1 MFVIDFQFNYKRGT
15 ASDRRTKRPIL
26 DAESKIPLEV
36 SYPFVPCTISSKKKR
51 NRSTEGLLDS
61 GSDGVV
67 IPRTLAEY
75 LELDLEPATAP
86 MIVADGRN
94 MDRFVSRAVLTIG
107 RAGRYS
113 DPVEVEVSVPAQGNP
128 PVLIGRNPIFRQY
141 RITFIEAEK
150 RLEMKPYQKA

>member
-1 MFVIDFQFNYKRGT
+1 
-15 ASDRRTKRPIL
+15 
-26 DAESKIPLEV
+26 
-36 SYPFVPCTISSKKKR
+36 
-51 NRSTEGLLDS
+51 
-61 GSDGVV
+61 
-67 IPRTLAEY
+67 
-75 LELDLEPATAP
+75 

-150 RLEMKPYQKA
+150 RFEMKPYQKA